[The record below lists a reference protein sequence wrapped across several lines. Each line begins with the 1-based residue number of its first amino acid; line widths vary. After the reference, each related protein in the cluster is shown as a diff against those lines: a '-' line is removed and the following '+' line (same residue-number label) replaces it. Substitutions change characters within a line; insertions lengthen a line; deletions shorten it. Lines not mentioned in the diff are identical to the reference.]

1 MDGPI
6 EIEIFYGK
14 KSPSKPLSSKEEQLV
29 DCKLVA
35 YHKKRSKY
43 LYTIY
48 QVVETNKYNDDSV
61 EIFLSEAKAE
71 KPLKDTKCMSS
82 AELSKLCT
90 FGIIKDT
97 GFTRFS
103 IRNNPVLPD
112 FFELDVKPE

>member
-14 KSPSKPLSSKEEQLV
+14 KSPSKPLSSKEEQMI

-35 YHKKRSKY
+35 YHKKQSKY

-48 QVVETNKYNDDSV
+48 QVVKNNKYNDSNV
-61 EIFLSEAKAE
+61 EIFLSEAKTK
-71 KPLKDTKCMSS
+71 KPLKDTECMSS
-82 AELSKLCT
+82 AELLKLCT

-97 GFTRFS
+97 GFIKFS

-112 FFELDVKPE
+112 FFELDVKTE